1 MSSLILI
8 LFIFAS
14 AAIVLGLHR
23 HHVLAEDVSAAELR
37 TGYDS
42 GEAVVTDLRRIE
54 DGSVIS
60 NSHTVKWRIY
70 TDNGRD
76 LFIKV
81 WNFCSCFLPT
91 FMLFDCKSFT
101 FKAEFA

>member
-1 MSSLILI
+1 MG
-8 LFIFAS
+8 F
-14 AAIVLGLHR
+14 AAIVLGLCKHP
-23 HHVLAEDVSAAELR
+23 VLAEDVNAADLR

-42 GEAVVTDLRRIE
+42 GETVVTDLRRIE

-76 LFIKV
+76 LFLKV
-81 WNFCSCFLPT
+81 WNSFSCFLPI
-91 FMLFDCKSFT
+91 FMLFHCKSAFM
-101 FKAEFA
+101 AEFTQNVLSINEF